1 MANLWDSTQQ
11 KWNEEQML
19 QNFSQQAVI
28 KIINSVHKANPNATH
43 PDTLVWRLTPNDRY
57 NVKRDTF
64 SLLEKKIALLTLAY
78 GESFAGIIPRVKT
91 FLWRAC
97 KDALPVMDVL
107 HRIINRVGQTCLV
120 CGMENASPLTSR
132 KHGRVSRVKVFP
144 LLEGDLC
151 VTRKKFDWPASEILG
166 CKRVNL
172 IPVPVGGPSFI
183 EAIDLRYFH
192 CQHLPGG
199 FSIRLFSGESP
210 RTYSLMPLARR

>member
-1 MANLWDSTQQ
+1 MTNLWDSTQQ

-132 KHGRVSRVKVFP
+132 KHGRVSRVKVFNMMHR
-144 LLEGDLC
+144 G
-151 VTRKKFDWPASEILG
+151 KG
-166 CKRVNL
+166 
-172 IPVPVGGPSFI
+172 
-183 EAIDLRYFH
+183 
-192 CQHLPGG
+192 
-199 FSIRLFSGESP
+199 
-210 RTYSLMPLARR
+210 